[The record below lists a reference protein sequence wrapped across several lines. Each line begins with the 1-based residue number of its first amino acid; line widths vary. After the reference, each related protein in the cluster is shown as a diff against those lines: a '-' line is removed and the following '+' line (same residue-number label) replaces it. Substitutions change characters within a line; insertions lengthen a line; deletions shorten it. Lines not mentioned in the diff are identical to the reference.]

1 MGHYFGGYEELDLV
15 RRFNIICYLCFMT
28 FEDIIGQ
35 SFLKTHLTQSI
46 NSGRIP
52 HAQLYVGKRGVG
64 ALPMAIAYADYLM
77 KQQDEGVGAMNPLTH
92 PNIHFVYPVTTS
104 TKVKS
109 KPISSNYL
117 TEWRSFIETNP
128 YGSINDWYDLVDV
141 GNKQGNIGVEE
152 ANDIVSKISLK
163 AFNGGYKVLIV
174 WMAEKMNSMCANKLL
189 KLIEEPDDKT
199 VIILV
204 TEDEERLINTIRS
217 RCQIVSLHP
226 LSEKPLKNTLIKTH
240 NIEDGLAQNIA
251 HQSEGSYS
259 RALELLQQEPE
270 DIQFEA
276 WFIAWVR
283 TAFQAKKNKQSI
295 NSLMAW
301 SAEISKAGREIQK
314 QFLDYSLQVFR
325 QAMLYNYEAKDL
337 VFKKLNDK
345 SFKFENFAPFIDASN
360 ISEISKEIELA
371 SYHIERNANPKVV
384 LTDLSIKL
392 TRLLHLKKA

>member
-1 MGHYFGGYEELDLV
+1 
-15 RRFNIICYLCFMT
+15 MT

-35 SFLKTHLTQSI
+35 SFLKTHLKQSI
-46 NSGRIP
+46 GSGRIP

-64 ALPMAIAYADYLM
+64 ALPMAIAYADCLM
-77 KQQDEGVGAMNPLTH
+77 KQQEEGVGTMNPLTH

-104 TKVKS
+104 DKAKS

-117 TEWRSFIETNP
+117 PEWRSFMETNP
-128 YGSINDWYDLVDV
+128 YGSINDWYDLVGV

-152 ANDIVSKISLK
+152 ADNIVSKMSLK

-189 KLIEEPDDKT
+189 KLIEEPADKT

-204 TEDEERLINTIRS
+204 AEDEEQLINTIRS
-217 RCQIVSLHP
+217 RCQIVHLHP
-226 LSEKPLKNTLIKTH
+226 LSEETLKNTLISSH
-240 NIEDGLAQNIA
+240 NIEGGLAENIA
-251 HQSEGSYS
+251 HQSEGSYC
-259 RALELLQQEPE
+259 RALDLLRQEPE
-270 DIQFEA
+270 DLQFEA
-276 WFIAWVR
+276 WFITWVR
-283 TAFQAKKNKQSI
+283 TAFQAKSNRQSI

-314 QFLDYSLQVFR
+314 QFLDYSLRFFR
-325 QAMLYNYEAKDL
+325 QAMLYNYGAKDL
-337 VFKKLNDK
+337 VFMKLKDT

-392 TRLLHLKKA
+392 TRLIHLKKS

>member
-1 MGHYFGGYEELDLV
+1 
-15 RRFNIICYLCFMT
+15 MT

-35 SFLKTHLTQSI
+35 SFLKTHLKQSV

-64 ALPMAIAYADYLM
+64 ALPLAVAYADYLM
-77 KQQDEGVGAMNPLTH
+77 TQQQEGVGVMNPLTH

-104 TKVKS
+104 DKVKS

-117 TEWRSFIETNP
+117 AEWRSFLETTP
-128 YGSINDWYDLVDV
+128 YGSINDWYELVGV

-152 ANDIVSKISLK
+152 ANDVVSKMSLK
-163 AFNGGYKVLIV
+163 AFNGGYKVMIV

-189 KLIEEPDDKT
+189 KLIEEPAKKT

-204 TEDEERLINTIRS
+204 VEDEEQLINTIRS
-217 RCQIVSLHP
+217 RCQVVHLNP
-226 LSEKPLKNTLIKTH
+226 LSEETIKNSLIEMH
-240 NIEDGLAQNIA
+240 QAEDGLAQSIA

-259 RALELLQQEPE
+259 RALELLKQEP
-270 DIQFEA
+270 DDLKFEA

-283 TAFQAKKNKQSI
+283 TAFQAKSNKQSI
-295 NSLMAW
+295 NNLMAW

-314 QFLDYSLQVFR
+314 QFLDYSLRFFR
-325 QAMLYNYEAKDL
+325 QALLYNYGSKQL
-337 VFKKLNDK
+337 VFINLSDK
-345 SFKFENFAPFIDASN
+345 SFKFDRFASFIDASN
-360 ISEISKEIELA
+360 IAEISKEIEQA
-371 SYHIERNANPKVV
+371 NYHIERNANPKIV

-392 TRLLHLKKA
+392 TRLLHIKKT

>member
-1 MGHYFGGYEELDLV
+1 
-15 RRFNIICYLCFMT
+15 MT

-35 SFLKTHLTQSI
+35 SFLKTHLTQSV

-77 KQQDEGVGAMNPLTH
+77 KHQEGGVGVMNALTH

-104 TKVKS
+104 DKVKS
-109 KPISSNYL
+109 KPISSNYI

-128 YGSINDWYDLVDV
+128 YGSINDWYDLVGV

-152 ANDIVSKISLK
+152 AHDIVSKMSLK
-163 AFNGGYKVLIV
+163 AFNGGYKVMIV

-189 KLIEEPDDKT
+189 KLIEEPADKT

-204 TEDEERLINTIRS
+204 TEDEEQLINTIRS
-217 RCQIVSLHP
+217 RCQVVQLNP
-226 LSEKPLKNTLIKTH
+226 LSEESLKNSLIKSHQT
-240 NIEDGLAQNIA
+240 EEGLAQNIA

-259 RALELLQQEPE
+259 RALDLLNQES
-270 DIQFEA
+270 DDLQFET

-283 TAFQAKKNKQSI
+283 TAFQAKSNKQSI
-295 NSLMAW
+295 NNLMAW
-301 SAEISKAGREIQK
+301 SDEISKTGREIQK
-314 QFLDYSLQVFR
+314 QFLDYSLRFFR
-325 QAMLYNYEAKDL
+325 QALLYNYNAKEL
-337 VFKKLNDK
+337 VFIKLSDK
-345 SFKFENFAPFIDASN
+345 SFKFENFAPFVDASN
-360 ISEISKEIELA
+360 IAEISKEIELA
-371 SYHIERNANPKVV
+371 NYHIERNANPKIV

>member
-1 MGHYFGGYEELDLV
+1 
-15 RRFNIICYLCFMT
+15 MT

-35 SFLKTHLTQSI
+35 SFLKTHLKQSI
-46 NSGRIP
+46 DSGRVP

-64 ALPMAIAYADYLM
+64 TLPMAIAYADCLM
-77 KQQDEGVGAMNPLTH
+77 KQQEDGVGAMNPLTH

-104 TKVKS
+104 DKAKS
-109 KPISSNYL
+109 KPVSSNYL
-117 TEWRSFIETNP
+117 PEWRSFMETNP
-128 YGSINDWYDLVDV
+128 YGSINDWYDLIGV

-152 ANDIVSKISLK
+152 ANDIVSKMSLK

-174 WMAEKMNSMCANKLL
+174 WMAEKMNSLCANKLL
-189 KLIEEPDDKT
+189 KLIEEPADKT

-204 TEDEERLINTIRS
+204 TEDEEQLINTIRS
-217 RCQIVSLHP
+217 RCQIVHLHP
-226 LSEKPLKNTLIKTH
+226 LSEETLKNTLISSH
-240 NIEDGLAQNIA
+240 NTESVLAENIA

-259 RALELLQQEPE
+259 RALDLLGQEPE
-270 DIQFEA
+270 DLQFET

-283 TAFQAKKNKQSI
+283 TAFQAKSNKQSI

-301 SAEISKAGREIQK
+301 STEISKAGREIQK
-314 QFLDYSLQVFR
+314 QFLDYSLRFFR
-325 QAMLYNYEAKDL
+325 QAMLYNYGAKDL
-337 VFKKLNDK
+337 VFIKLKDS

-360 ISEISKEIELA
+360 INELSKEIELA

>member
-1 MGHYFGGYEELDLV
+1 
-15 RRFNIICYLCFMT
+15 MT

-35 SFLKTHLTQSI
+35 SFLKTHLTQNL

-77 KQQDEGVGAMNPLTH
+77 KHQEGGVGAMNPLTH

-104 TKVKS
+104 ANVKS
-109 KPISSNYL
+109 KPMSSNYL

-128 YGSINDWYDLVDV
+128 YGSINDWYDLIGV
-141 GNKQGNIGVEE
+141 GNRQGNIGVDE
-152 ANDIVSKISLK
+152 AKDVLSKMSLK
-163 AFNGGYKVLIV
+163 AFNGGYKVMIV

-189 KLIEEPDDKT
+189 KLIEEPADKT

-204 TEDEERLINTIRS
+204 TEDEEQLINTIRS
-217 RCQIVSLHP
+217 RCQVVHLNP
-226 LSEKPLKNTLIKTH
+226 LSEEAIKNTLMTAH
-240 NIEDGLAQNIA
+240 GTEAGLAKNIA

-259 RALELLQQEPE
+259 RALDLLSQEPE
-270 DIQFEA
+270 DLQFEA

-283 TAFQAKKNKQSI
+283 TAFQAKSNKQSI

-301 SAEISKAGREIQK
+301 SDEISKAGREIQK
-314 QFLDYSLQVFR
+314 QFLDYSLRFFR
-325 QAMLYNYEAKDL
+325 QALLYNYGAKDL
-337 VFKKLNDK
+337 VFMKLNDK

-360 ISEISKEIELA
+360 ITEISKELELA
-371 SYHIERNANPKVV
+371 NYHIERNANPKVV